1 MLALLRCHALLRIPV
16 NKYLLPKYRVISGV
30 QYHERPTRSNV
41 GSSSTPGDGP
51 RSGTRTGGASEAAGG
66 VGPEVPE
73 ASTSSAID
81 KERNASVLRIALHLK
96 GARMLVA
103 VASRLDTPTTA
114 AAAAAEAAQSKREAQ
129 ARRETSAPATAC
141 EEENATGEDGMGD
154 LFDEDEVQS
163 PDAEVLPRDWKVTN
177 NAPVYL
183 RNRAAVHGLGVA
195 RESSGGGS
203 VNSPLLR
210 RDGNSIYSST
220 TSPGPI
226 SGTPYV
232 RHDSRGGG
240 DRGSGRGGEFPYRD
254 NRRWRQRG
262 GGGGGDESRH
272 DGDVGGHHHHRRRKS
287 GDSSTSVGAANAA
300 EDHNGS
306 WFERGQGQL
315 RWREITQQPFDLML
329 LMDTGKELGCPRVL
343 LTMPEYGVEDQEKER
358 RKGRSPGGLYIC
370 PTMAE
375 YCLLLSVYF
384 GEDTPQGWGLRD
396 GECRCTTFGCRSGYT
411 HLLTCPEYSN
421 SQSATDRPA
430 FLAHSINSWAG

>member
-1 MLALLRCHALLRIPV
+1 M
-16 NKYLLPKYRVISGV
+16 

-51 RSGTRTGGASEAAGG
+51 RSGARTGGASEAAGG
-66 VGPEVPE
+66 VGPKAPAE
-73 ASTSSAID
+73 APTTSAID
-81 KERNASVLRIALHLK
+81 IERNASVLRIAVHLK

-129 ARRETSAPATAC
+129 AWRETSSAAATAC
-141 EEENATGEDGMGD
+141 EEKNAAGEDGLD
-154 LFDEDEVQS
+154 DFLDEDEVQS

-183 RNRAAVHGLGVA
+183 RNLAAAPVPGLGVGVA

-203 VNSPLLR
+203 SGNSPFLR
-210 RDGNSIYSST
+210 RGGMSIYGSST
-220 TSPGPI
+220 ASPGPN

-232 RHDSRGGG
+232 NHDSRGGG
-240 DRGSGRGGEFPYRD
+240 ERSSGSGRGFSYRD
-254 NRRWRQRG
+254 DRRWRQRS
-262 GGGGGDESRH
+262 GGGGDGDTSRH
-272 DGDVGGHHHHRRRKS
+272 DEDAGGHRHRRGMS
-287 GDSSTSVGAANAA
+287 GDSSAGMDGAANAT

-306 WFERGQGQL
+306 WFERGGQGQL

-329 LMDTGKELGCPRVL
+329 LVDTGKELGCPRVL

-384 GEDTPQGWGLRD
+384 GEETRQGRVGF
-396 GECRCTTFGCRSGYT
+396 E
-411 HLLTCPEYSN
+411 
-421 SQSATDRPA
+421 
-430 FLAHSINSWAG
+430 